1 MILDAPAGAG
11 ADLRSWR
18 RVSVD
23 CPECSYDGHTVIM
36 FDPSSGETHFLS
48 PLPNLVLAHLSVEY
62 LAFGQLIQELA
73 GESPDG
79 LGGDSLTAIAAT
91 LDFLEGAELVESQ
104 VL

>member
-1 MILDAPAGAG
+1 
-11 ADLRSWR
+11 
-18 RVSVD
+18 
-23 CPECSYDGHTVIM
+23 
-36 FDPSSGETHFLS
+36 
-48 PLPNLVLAHLSVEY
+48 LAHLSVEY